1 MNNKDNLWA
10 GEAQPNTS
18 FLLQVVKLPIV
29 IIVLVEIIL
38 IIFTERYWQEVYWWL
53 DYQFYAVIGLE
64 VLVAGWAAYLLVKAI
79 KNKIS
84 LAGPSYTA
92 GALVGFLSGL
102 MVAIFKIFW
111 YHKFWTF
118 FNLVAEPLLMALL
131 GAILVRLFVML
142 MAGIFN
148 RKL

>member
-1 MNNKDNLWA
+1 MKDNLWA

-38 IIFTERYWQEVYWWL
+38 IIFTERYWQGVFWWL
-53 DYQFYAVIGLE
+53 DYQFYIIIGLK
-64 VLVAGWAAYLLVKAI
+64 VLAAGWAAYLLVKAI

-84 LAGPSYTA
+84 LVQPAYTA
-92 GALVGFLSGL
+92 GALAGFLAGL
-102 MVAIFKIFW
+102 LIAIFRIFW

-118 FNLVAEPLLMALL
+118 FNLIAEPLLFGLL
-131 GAILVRLFVML
+131 GAILVRWFAALL
-142 MAGIFN
+142 N
-148 RKL
+148 RILKN